1 MTNLETVAN
10 PAVVTAIIVS
20 ACVLGIG
27 FMIVFFVALARE
39 EKNTRPAYALRPQ
52 GVHCEADIACAAA
65 PSRMPAVSPAAYVAM
80 GVVRIT
86 TALASNAGRRNSDLS
101 FNRLH
106 VAALDRPGPEL
117 DLSGQRRYR
126 SS

>member
-1 MTNLETVAN
+1 MTNLETVAS
-10 PAVVTAIIVS
+10 PAIVTTIILS

-27 FMIVFFVALARE
+27 FMIRFFVALALE
-39 EKNTRPAYALRPQ
+39 EKNTRPAYQLRPR
-52 GVHCEADIACAAA
+52 GVNCEADIACAAA

-101 FNRLH
+101 FERLH
-106 VAALDRPGPEL
+106 VVKLDGPSPEL
-117 DLSGQRRYR
+117 NFPGQRRYR
-126 SS
+126 SR

>member
-10 PAVVTAIIVS
+10 AAVVTTIILS

-27 FMIVFFVALARE
+27 FMVVFFVALARE
-39 EKNTRPAYALRPQ
+39 ERNTRPAYALRPR
-52 GVHCEADIACAAA
+52 GVHSEADIACAAA

-86 TALASNAGRRNSDLS
+86 AALASNAGRRNSDLS
-101 FNRLH
+101 VDRLH
-106 VAALDRPGPEL
+106 VVRPDRPDPEL
-117 DLSGQRRYR
+117 NFAGQRRYR

>member
-10 PAVVTAIIVS
+10 PAVITTVVLS
-20 ACVLGIG
+20 ACALGIG
-27 FMIVFFVALARE
+27 FMVAFFFALARE
-39 EKNTRPAYALRPQ
+39 EKNTRPACALRPR
-52 GVHCEADIACAAA
+52 GVHSEPNVVSAAL

-86 TALASNAGRRNSDLS
+86 TALATNAGRRNSDFS
-101 FNRLH
+101 FDQLQA
-106 VAALDRPGPEL
+106 VGLGQPSPEVSLPGH
-117 DLSGQRRYR
+117 RRYR

>member
-10 PAVVTAIIVS
+10 PAVVTTIILS

-27 FMIVFFVALARE
+27 FMVVFFVALARE
-39 EKNTRPAYALRPQ
+39 EKNTHPAYALRPR
-52 GVHCEADIACAAA
+52 GVHSEQNDVWWAA
-65 PSRMPAVSPAAYVAM
+65 PSRMPSVGPAAYVAM

-101 FNRLH
+101 SDRLQA
-106 VAALDRPGPEL
+106 VRLDRQNPEL
-117 DLSGQRRYR
+117 NFSVQRRYR